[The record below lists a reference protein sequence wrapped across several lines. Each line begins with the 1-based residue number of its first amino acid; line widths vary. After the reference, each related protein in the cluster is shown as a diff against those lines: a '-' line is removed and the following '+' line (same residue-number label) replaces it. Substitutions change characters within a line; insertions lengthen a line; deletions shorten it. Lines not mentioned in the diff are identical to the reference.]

1 MVLLTVLMITCFYDT
16 NSSKTCRDRV
26 HNHICFLHGGTDLLA
41 NAFRTSSTKAP
52 DSLPAVK
59 KWKAFAKDIE
69 LLKRALAKKDGE
81 KVLSAYKSAED
92 KLEAY
97 LEEVELP
104 SSMELKQM

>member
-1 MVLLTVLMITCFYDT
+1 M
-16 NSSKTCRDRV
+16 
-26 HNHICFLHGGTDLLA
+26 LA

-59 KWKAFAKDIE
+59 KWKAFAKNIE

-81 KVLSAYKSAED
+81 KVLASYKSAEEVLD
-92 KLEAY
+92 AY
-97 LEEVELP
+97 LDEVELP